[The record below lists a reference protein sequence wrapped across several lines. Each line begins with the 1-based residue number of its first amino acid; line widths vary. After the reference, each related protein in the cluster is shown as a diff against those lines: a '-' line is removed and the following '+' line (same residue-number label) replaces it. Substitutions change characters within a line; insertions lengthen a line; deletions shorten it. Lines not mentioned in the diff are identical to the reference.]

1 MPIKV
6 FSRAVEPFKNFKFRV
21 YVDGRL
27 VAGVSKMSGLKSTAE
42 AVSHRSGGDPSTPVV
57 SPGAS
62 KSEPVTLERGL
73 TLDHTFE
80 DWAKTVLASLGDD
93 DLSLGAMRRNV
104 TIEVLNMQGVP
115 AVRYNVFACWV
126 SEYTAVPELDAN
138 ANAIAIEK
146 IVLQNQGFERDADFA
161 GEDPNAFQPAA

>member
-27 VAGVSKMSGLKSTAE
+27 VAGVSKVTGLKSTTE
-42 AVSHRSGGDPSTPVV
+42 VVSHRSGGDPSTPVV

-62 KSEPVTLERGL
+62 KSEPITLERGL

-80 DWAKTVLASLGDD
+80 DWANITVALDRAEDVAGELERRQLRLSEWLRFDRRVKKAADAD
-93 DLSLGAMRRNV
+93 DLVAQELERHLA
-104 TIEVLNMQGVP
+104 
-115 AVRYNVFACWV
+115 
-126 SEYTAVPELDAN
+126 TANRA
-138 ANAIAIEK
+138 
-146 IVLQNQGFERDADFA
+146 A
-161 GEDPNAFQPAA
+161 GDEP